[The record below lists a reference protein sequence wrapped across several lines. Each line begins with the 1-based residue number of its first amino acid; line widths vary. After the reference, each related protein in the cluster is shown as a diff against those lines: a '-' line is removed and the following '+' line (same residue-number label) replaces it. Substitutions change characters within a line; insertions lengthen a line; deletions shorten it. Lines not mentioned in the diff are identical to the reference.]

1 MTQVS
6 IFSTGSHPPHAIF
19 SYVSLSNMVQIKIS
33 ASAVFIL
40 SAAAIVTVPV
50 APLLVEQLEQ
60 GVLRPRVFKLW
71 PNKANKTYQV

>member
-1 MTQVS
+1 
-6 IFSTGSHPPHAIF
+6 
-19 SYVSLSNMVQIKIS
+19 MVQIKIS

-60 GVLRPRVFKLW
+60 GVLRPRGFKLW
-71 PNKANKTYQV
+71 PFESKQSKQDVPSLIMELFLDGYGRPSHRIAQ